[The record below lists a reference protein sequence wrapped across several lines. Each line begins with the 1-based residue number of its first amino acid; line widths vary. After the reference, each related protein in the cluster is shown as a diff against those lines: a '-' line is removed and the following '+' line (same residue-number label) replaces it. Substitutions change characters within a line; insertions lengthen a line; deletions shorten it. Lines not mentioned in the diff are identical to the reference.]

1 MSSIC
6 ILNDSNVYD
15 MINQDS
21 LAGLAVDAS
30 EGVEL
35 DDEHCLICLQQGC
48 DSEPPCH
55 SIQRN
60 LFHSACLAKLST
72 FMLWRCPHCNIPI
85 MTSENTITK
94 TAECRLRDLFN
105 TWPSFHGPHFWSR
118 SNSFLPLQEAEF
130 MTTDVSQI
138 AFRTLCRLAR
148 ITIATTSLD
157 LKGVQSTEIGLISV
171 HNSIEVKIIFERA
184 AIIGQD
190 GRILWD
196 GFEVSA
202 SRRRISLRLAK
213 PTEVGTNDMN
223 GGWHK

>member
-1 MSSIC
+1 MLSIC
-6 ILNDSNVYD
+6 ILNGSNVYD
-15 MINQDS
+15 MIDQDS
-21 LAGLAVDAS
+21 IALDAS
-30 EGVEL
+30 E
-35 DDEHCLICLQQGC
+35 EHCLICLQGKC
-48 DSEPPCH
+48 DVEPPCH
-55 SIQRN
+55 SIQRKM
-60 LFHSACLAKLST
+60 FHSACLAKLST

-85 MTSENTITK
+85 STSNEAISK

-138 AFRTLCRLAR
+138 VFRTLCRLAR

-157 LKGVQSTEIGLISV
+157 LKGVQSTEIGLISI
-171 HNSIEVKIIFERA
+171 HSNIEIKIIFERS

-202 SRRRISLRLAK
+202 SRRRISLRLSEVC
-213 PTEVGTNDMN
+213 PMTSEVGP
-223 GGWHK
+223 